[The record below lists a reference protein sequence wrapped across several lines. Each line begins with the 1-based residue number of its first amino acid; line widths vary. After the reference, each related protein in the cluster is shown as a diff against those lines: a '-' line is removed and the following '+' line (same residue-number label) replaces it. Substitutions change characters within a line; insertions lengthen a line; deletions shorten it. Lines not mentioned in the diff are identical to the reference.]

1 MFLIKRSVFKLHTKI
16 KLCPNTKRLQQRIP
30 SRNKHLK
37 NISSL
42 PPFCLNIIFMSQIFH
57 VYEMKYLDIKK
68 TEIFVDK
75 FHSTYAAQEAI
86 INMVN
91 REIEARASVNT
102 RLRTI

>member
-1 MFLIKRSVFKLHTKI
+1 
-16 KLCPNTKRLQQRIP
+16 
-30 SRNKHLK
+30 
-37 NISSL
+37 
-42 PPFCLNIIFMSQIFH
+42 MSQIFH

-68 TEIFVDK
+68 KTEIFVDK
-75 FHSTYAAQEAI
+75 FHSTCAAQEAI

>member
-1 MFLIKRSVFKLHTKI
+1 
-16 KLCPNTKRLQQRIP
+16 
-30 SRNKHLK
+30 
-37 NISSL
+37 
-42 PPFCLNIIFMSQIFH
+42 MSQMFH

-75 FHSTYAAQEAI
+75 FHSTCAAQEAI

-91 REIEARASVNT
+91 REIEARPSVNT

>member
-1 MFLIKRSVFKLHTKI
+1 
-16 KLCPNTKRLQQRIP
+16 
-30 SRNKHLK
+30 
-37 NISSL
+37 
-42 PPFCLNIIFMSQIFH
+42 MSQIFH